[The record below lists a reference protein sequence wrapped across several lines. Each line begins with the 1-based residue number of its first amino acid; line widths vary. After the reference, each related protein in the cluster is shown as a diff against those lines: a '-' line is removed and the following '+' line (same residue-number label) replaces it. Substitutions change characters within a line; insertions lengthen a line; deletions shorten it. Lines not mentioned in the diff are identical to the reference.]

1 MDDSNGKR
9 KVKIHIL
16 DLFVSHTIIELVEQL
31 MGTEYIFLLT
41 AYKALLA
48 NMLEMMAF
56 TFQKSVLPKK
66 RNQVTFKSVFNVN
79 KRKLQMHQMHS

>member
-1 MDDSNGKR
+1 
-9 KVKIHIL
+9 
-16 DLFVSHTIIELVEQL
+16 

-66 RNQVTFKSVFNVN
+66 RNQVPFKSVFNVN